1 MQPCGQDELTSVVER
16 SRLEMKLRKEVV
28 HMTKYL
34 AVLAGG
40 AFGTG
45 LRYFLSTFIYSVIKE
60 PTFPYANLVINVS
73 GSFVLGVLTELFAE
87 RLLVSPT
94 VRIAVLTGI
103 LGGYT
108 TFSSFSYETYS
119 LLRDGE
125 MWRAI
130 LNAVGSVL
138 LGLVAVWLGVR
149 LAQQF

>member
-1 MQPCGQDELTSVVER
+1 
-16 SRLEMKLRKEVV
+16 
-28 HMTKYL
+28 MTKYL
-34 AVLAGG
+34 VVLAGG

>member
-1 MQPCGQDELTSVVER
+1 LSVRQDLSIVRDVR
-16 SRLEMKLRKEVV
+16 DQLV

-73 GSFVLGVLTELFAE
+73 GSFALGLLTELFAE

-94 VRIAVLTGI
+94 VRVAVLTGI

-138 LGLVAVWLGVR
+138 LGLIAVWLGVR

>member
-1 MQPCGQDELTSVVER
+1 V
-16 SRLEMKLRKEVV
+16 
-28 HMTKYL
+28 TKYL

-73 GSFVLGVLTELFAE
+73 GSFVIGVLSELFAG
-87 RLLVSPT
+87 RVLVSLT
-94 VRIAVLTGI
+94 VRVAVITGI

-108 TFSSFSYETYS
+108 TFSSFSFETYA

-125 MWRAI
+125 TWGAI
-130 LNAVGSVL
+130 VNAVGSVL
-138 LGLVAVWLGVR
+138 LGLIAVWLGVR